1 LIWKASKGSK
11 NIVYQHLDSSK
22 GQNYEAET
30 FTDIDD
36 KVMLIIAEPGMG
48 KSILLTNLAAET
60 KQLDPRIWIVRVH
73 LSDHT
78 DFLHRVS

>member
-1 LIWKASKGSK
+1 MYECIHWFHNRGGTLIWKASKGSK
-11 NIVYQHLDSSK
+11 NIAYQHLDSSK

-48 KSILLTNLAAET
+48 KS
-60 KQLDPRIWIVRVH
+60 
-73 LSDHT
+73 
-78 DFLHRVS
+78 F